1 MAGHIPQA
9 MTARTQFV
17 AHTKSLAQPPLHP
30 EAVDAHAAIADYSR
44 FTVALAEDHAGR
56 MLCWRPVDC
65 PHLAVVGDS
74 GCGQTVTVQNA
85 VVQFARAHWAVHI
98 AARFDF
104 EYAKFRSWPNVRYVA
119 TDPDKQ
125 IALIGHL
132 RHILRQRLLAGRSRI
147 PAPVVLLIDNLDE
160 LIESF
165 SLAHSYAGTS
175 NPDPAAANFLSVLR
189 YGQQVRIHVLAAT
202 TPRHDAAQLDGE
214 AQDHFVELPL
224 SRRHHGPA
232 LSDYLDEDREFTAH
246 RNLAV
251 LRPTRASYEP
261 LIPN

>member
-9 MTARTQFV
+9 MTTHTQFV

-30 EAVDAHAAIADYSR
+30 EAVDAHAAIANYSR
-44 FTVALAEDHAGR
+44 FTVALAEDNAGH

-74 GCGQTVTVQNA
+74 GCGQTVTIQNA
-85 VVQFARAHWAVHI
+85 AVQFARAHWAVHI

-104 EYAKFRSWPNVRYVA
+104 EYAEFRSWANVRCVA
-119 TDPDKQ
+119 TKPDKQ

-132 RHILRQRLLAGRSRI
+132 RHILQQRIRAGRTRVHA
-147 PAPVVLLIDNLDE
+147 PAVLLIDNLYE
-160 LIESF
+160 LTGNFSF
-165 SLAHSYAGTS
+165 AHAFAGT
-175 NPDPAAANFLSVLR
+175 PTADPAAADLR
-189 YGQQVRIHVLAAT
+189 HLLQYGRQARIHVLAAT
-202 TPRHDAAQLDGE
+202 LPRSQSAQLDSE
-214 AQDHFVELPL
+214 TRENFVELPL

-232 LSDYLDEDREFTAH
+232 LSTYIDEEREFTAH

-251 LRPTRASYEP
+251 LRPTRASYQP
-261 LIPN
+261 LVLG